1 MENVIVSDVA
11 NMNPKVGL
19 MWAEALE
26 SGEYE
31 QGRGLLTERFP
42 DGVERDCCLGVLC
55 KLAIKAGVKVEVE
68 VRPTS
73 DDDDAGEGGSRLEYD
88 LNFGVPP
95 ESVAR
100 WAGLRPTQDPTIAVP
115 RPIGAN
121 LTTCTELNDNR
132 EWTFTQI
139 AAAIRENLKK
149 EESDG

>member
-1 MENVIVSDVA
+1 MENVTVSDVA

-31 QGRGLLTERFP
+31 QGRGLLTERLP

-73 DDDDAGEGGSRLEYD
+73 DDDDAGEGSSRLGYD

-95 ESVAR
+95 ESVSR
-100 WAGLRPTQDPTIAVP
+100 WAGLRPGQDPTIVVSW
-115 RPIGAN
+115 RN

-139 AAAIRENLKK
+139 AAAIRENLKN
-149 EESDG
+149 EVTR